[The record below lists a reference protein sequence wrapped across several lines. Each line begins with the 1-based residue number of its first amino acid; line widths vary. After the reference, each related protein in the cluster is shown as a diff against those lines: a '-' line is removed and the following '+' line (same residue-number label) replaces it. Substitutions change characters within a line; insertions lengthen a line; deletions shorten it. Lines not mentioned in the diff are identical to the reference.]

1 MCLAEATR
9 DNCDP
14 ARAEIVERRLGDDSL
29 AGVREVWPT
38 LPGGRRRVLF

>member
-14 ARAEIVERRLGDDSL
+14 ASAEIVERRLGEDSL
-29 AGVREVWPT
+29 PGVREFWLA
-38 LPGGRRRVLF
+38 LPGGRRRVLL